1 MEVRD
6 SYMDN
11 EAVLKK
17 IEEINRSKEWSMYR
31 LSKESG
37 IAQSTL
43 SSLFGRRANISLPKL
58 GRICS
63 AFGLKMSDFF
73 SLLEEEAEDGESG
86 QNDYEIIEMV
96 QKAAMLSKN
105 DRRLLRSMVI
115 VMEELERENRSK
127 GER

>member
-1 MEVRD
+1 
-6 SYMDN
+6 MDN

-58 GRICS
+58 GRICR

-73 SLLEEEAEDGESG
+73 SLLEEDAKRGESG
-86 QNDYEIIEMV
+86 QDDYEIIEMV
-96 QKAAMLSKN
+96 QMAAMLSKKKQTAFKVH
-105 DRRLLRSMVI
+105 DYCDGRTGKR
-115 VMEELERENRSK
+115 K
-127 GER
+127 

>member
-1 MEVRD
+1 
-6 SYMDN
+6 MDN

-58 GRICS
+58 GRICQ

-73 SLLEEEAEDGESG
+73 SLLEEETEEGDSG
-86 QNDYEIIEMV
+86 QKDYEIIEMV
-96 QKAAMLSKN
+96 QKTAALSYNNK
-105 DRRLLRSMVI
+105 RLLRSMI
-115 VMEELERENRSK
+115 LVMEELEREKKRK